1 MTNVNFKPQQWMDS
15 ATSDYWLY
23 GMPIEPELLC
33 GFCKANFDRD
43 TRKRLFNN
51 FCIQVANIVYMYF
64 FIQYDIE
71 TKEYRYDIIIGIERD
86 NSDVGGEWHP
96 ESFLCFS
103 FFFLLSQNFT
113 YKLIN

>member
-51 FCIQVANIVYMYF
+51 FCIQVVNIVYMYF

-71 TKEYRYDIIIGIERD
+71 TKEFRYDIIIGNERD
-86 NSDVGGEWHP
+86 NSDVGAKCVRGVL
-96 ESFLCFS
+96 FLS
-103 FFFLLSQNFT
+103 THISKLSN
-113 YKLIN
+113 

>member
-1 MTNVNFKPQQWMDS
+1 MCSVSCQSSDARNTLTRPWINTLARGDRNLVSMTNVNFKPQQWMDS

-71 TKEYRYDIIIGIERD
+71 TKEFRYDIIY
-86 NSDVGGEWHP
+86 W
-96 ESFLCFS
+96 
-103 FFFLLSQNFT
+103 
-113 YKLIN
+113 